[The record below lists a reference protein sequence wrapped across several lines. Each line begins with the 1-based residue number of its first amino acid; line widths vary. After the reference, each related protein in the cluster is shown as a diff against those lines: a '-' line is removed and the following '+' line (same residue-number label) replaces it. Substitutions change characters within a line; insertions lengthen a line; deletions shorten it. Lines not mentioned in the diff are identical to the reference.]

1 MNQIR
6 FILTSCIILIASG
19 LNAQSVNF
27 DSYKK
32 VTDTDFR
39 RFISLFTTKQLP
51 LLCDEI
57 VKTDIWHLK
66 QQAVPHE
73 FVDKYL
79 MDGSEPVTGTLY
91 ENVPADGLPGKPVYG
106 VFYPLYKLPTN
117 GDYVL
122 LVLAQVDDEAE
133 CAGLVVVLSF
143 NLQGQLIYHSNY
155 TYLPGSE
162 YYNGYI
168 DANLVSHHEYI
179 IYRVNDELVFP
190 PTNTVFTA
198 LGVDMS
204 YQINPDGRSTKLGKV
219 ETEAQFKY
227 SHSECRFKKIDQV
240 K

>member
-1 MNQIR
+1 MLHIVTIYTLLAIVAMSN
-6 FILTSCIILIASG
+6 
-19 LNAQSVNF
+19 LNAQSINF

-32 VTDTDFR
+32 VTDADFKH
-39 RFISLFTTKQLP
+39 FISLFTTKQLP

-79 MDGSEPVTGTLY
+79 MDGGEPVTDALY
-91 ENVPADGLPGKPVYG
+91 NNVPADGLPSKPVYG
-106 VFYPLYKLPTN
+106 VFYPLYKLPTS

-122 LVLAQVDDEAE
+122 LVFAQVDDEAE
-133 CAGLVVVLSF
+133 CAGRVVVLSF
-143 NLQGQLIYHSNY
+143 NLQGQLIYYSNY
-155 TYLPGSE
+155 TYRAGSE
-162 YYNGYI
+162 YYNAYI

-227 SHSECRFKKIDQV
+227 SHSECRFKKMN
-240 K
+240 

>member
-1 MNQIR
+1 MNKIK
-6 FILTSCIILIASG
+6 FILISSIIMMVLRVQ
-19 LNAQSVNF
+19 AQSINF

-32 VTDTDFR
+32 VTDTDFKH
-39 RFISLFTTKQLP
+39 FISLFTTKQLP

-73 FVDKYL
+73 FVNKYL
-79 MDGSEPVTGTLY
+79 MDGSEPVTGALY
-91 ENVPADGLPGKPVYG
+91 NNVPADGLPEKPVYG

-117 GDYVL
+117 GNYVL

-155 TYLPGSE
+155 TYRAGSE

-168 DANLVSHHEYI
+168 DSNLVSHHEYI
-179 IYRVNDELVFP
+179 IHIVNDELVFP
-190 PTNTVFTA
+190 PKNNVFTA
-198 LGVDMS
+198 SGIHMS
-204 YQINPDGRSTKLGKV
+204 YQINPDGRSTELSMV
-219 ETEAQFKY
+219 ETEAQFKF
-227 SHSECRFKKIDQV
+227 SHSECRFKKMN
-240 K
+240 